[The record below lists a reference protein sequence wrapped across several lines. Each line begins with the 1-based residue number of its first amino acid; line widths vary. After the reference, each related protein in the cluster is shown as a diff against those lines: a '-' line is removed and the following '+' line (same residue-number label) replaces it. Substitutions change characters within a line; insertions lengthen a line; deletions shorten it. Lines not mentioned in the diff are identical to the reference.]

1 MPNYR
6 FKARDNHGEAKTGEI
21 NAASSLDAVRKL
33 RSGGLMASDVRLSAG
48 GLDPDR
54 VLLKEAGKNVDREEV
69 IAFSQQLAVMVDTGV
84 PLAEAL
90 DAILCHSKTGPFK
103 RIVTS
108 LTEAVTAGSSFS
120 AALERWPRVFP
131 PLMVS
136 LMKASEASGTMGTM
150 LSRLADY
157 LGKER
162 KTAKQIKGALTYPA
176 VMMTI
181 AIIVTVFLM
190 VFVLPR
196 FAGIYA
202 SRSAE
207 LPLPTQ
213 ILMDISGFFI
223 GNALPLSATVAAL
236 LVAGGMFFRS
246 IRGRRTADWL
256 RLNLPIVRNMY
267 KQLYLTRATRT
278 MSTLIE
284 GGVDLMRCIAIT
296 RGVTDNIY
304 YQRFWDEVINCIKQG
319 RSFAEVFRTSELFSP
334 MIGQM
339 IEAGERSGNLA
350 EVMDKIAGSCEE
362 ELDEAV
368 KQTTQYIE
376 PLMISFMGVLVGSVA
391 IALLLPIFSVSS
403 VVSQG

>member
-6 FKARDNHGEAKTGEI
+6 YKARDQKGQLQTGEI
-21 NAASSLDAVRKL
+21 NAASSIDAVRKL
-33 RSGGLMASDVRLSAG
+33 RSEGLVASDVRLSAG
-48 GLDPDR
+48 GVNPER
-54 VLLKEAGKNVDREEV
+54 LLLQEAGRNVDREEV

-90 DAILCHSKTGPFK
+90 DAILCHAKPGPFK

-108 LTEAVTAGSSFS
+108 LTEQVTAGSSFS

-131 PLMVS
+131 SLMVS

-162 KTAKQIKGALTYPA
+162 KTAKQIKGALTYPI

-181 AIIVTVFLM
+181 ALIVTVFLM

-202 SRSAE
+202 SRSAA

-213 ILMDISGFFI
+213 ILMDISGLLI
-223 GNALPLSATVAAL
+223 GHALPLAAGAAGL
-236 LVAGGMFFRS
+236 ITALVFFFRS
-246 IRGRRTADWL
+246 RRGRVVADWL
-256 RLNLPIVRNMY
+256 RLHLPVVSGMY
-267 KQLYLTRATRT
+267 RQLYLTRSTRT
-278 MSTLIE
+278 MATLIE
-284 GGVDLMRCIAIT
+284 GGVDLLNCIAIT

-304 YQRFWDEVINCIKQG
+304 YHRFWDEVVTCIKQG
-319 RSFAEVFRTSELFSP
+319 RNFSEVFRTCELFSP

-350 EVMDKIAGSCEE
+350 DVMEKIATSCEE

-368 KQTTQYIE
+368 KKTTQYIE

-403 VVSQG
+403 VVAQ